1 MNYLI
6 NWSTKDHQKSIGHFK
21 QHTGSM
27 QNLVAALGATGITV
41 KQSWHVL
48 GQNCGILIVTAD
60 NLAVLHTAAVKLG
73 EIFNVVI
80 SQVLTDKEALAALA
94 PVIK

>member
-6 NWSTKDHQKSIGHFK
+6 NWATKDVQKSIGHFK
-21 QHTGSM
+21 QHTGSI
-27 QNLVAALGATGITV
+27 QNLVAAIGATGITV

-48 GQNCGILIVTAD
+48 GQNRGVLIVAAD

-73 EIFNVVI
+73 EVFNVDI
-80 SQVLTDKEALAALA
+80 QQVLTDKEALAALA
-94 PVIK
+94 PTVK